1 MMNVATVDIAR
12 FRTDNS
18 ASAPAVPIRLLTRF
32 LAEMQATTLSDGI
45 KAFDGNL
52 DRFIIYTLIV
62 RQGSSLKLGQC
73 LNNCSPDRGAISVSS
88 LSDSLSKPFE
98 TVRRHVNAMLA
109 EGICERTPRGVLASS
124 KWLES
129 ERIQQLLILSHDS
142 FVRLI
147 EDLRR
152 FDFEMPPQRA
162 GVTYD
167 PRVGV
172 RAAIDLMLTVMDSN
186 MKAHRE
192 WVNLVLFA
200 STLCANSRR
209 FTHDPDLARLYC
221 DHAVRVPDRLREPV
235 RPAVLARTLGLAPAT
250 VQRRLKPMIE
260 EGRLVR
266 ARRGLLVSDHWFNGP
281 EAVEIS
287 IESYYNVRRILG
299 LLAASGFP
307 FADPTSA
314 YLGRRPEFVSFK

>member
-1 MMNVATVDIAR
+1 MMNVATIDIAG
-12 FRTDNS
+12 FRMDNRD
-18 ASAPAVPIRLLTRF
+18 SAPAVPIRLLTRF
-32 LAEMQATTLSDGI
+32 LAEMQTTALAKGI
-45 KAFDGNL
+45 RAFDGNL

-62 RQGSSLKLGQC
+62 RQGAALTLGGVSAGV
-73 LNNCSPDRGAISVSS
+73 NDERGAISVSS

-109 EGICERTPRGVLASS
+109 DGICERSPRGVYASS
-124 KWLES
+124 AWLEK
-129 ERIQQLLILSHDS
+129 ETIQQLLVLAHDS

-147 EDLRR
+147 DDLKR
-152 FDFEMPPQRA
+152 FDFEMPAQRT

-167 PRVGV
+167 PRVGL
-172 RAAIDLMLTVMDSN
+172 RAAIDLLLTVMDSN

-209 FTHDPDLARLYC
+209 FTHDADLARLYC
-221 DHAVRVPDRLREPV
+221 DHTVRVPERLRDPV

-250 VQRRLKPMIE
+250 VQRRLKPMIDA
-260 EGRLVR
+260 GRLIR

-281 EAVEIS
+281 EAVDIS
-287 IESYYNVRRILG
+287 IASYHHVRRVFG

-307 FADPTSA
+307 FSDPASA
-314 YLGRRPEFVSFK
+314 YINGRPQPVGFE